1 MMKLEIKQ
9 FEKPN
14 IYQSVTASRVILGDK
29 ITEYRH
35 FRLFEFSLLEKT
47 ETEMIFKYLL
57 INQQMEET
65 ALIHKWIA
73 DLEWVQN
80 ELVIKTDINGNFL
93 SIENFKEIKRKW
105 NDKFKTL
112 LQNKYKQKGANEMI
126 NQTTLLLNDKQRF
139 EEQFLGYSFL
149 RTFFNGYY
157 EKNEITETELNL
169 KGYFGE
175 VDLNAI
181 IKSDVENNED
191 FKIQNTITIND
202 QKFDK
207 KAFTKL
213 IRNITHTIDAKAD
226 LDIDLEEIFIY
237 DKTGWI
243 KEANMYLET
252 SVQNFY
258 AIINAHQITKL
269 SEEEK
274 ISILNEWNIQRK
286 PNRTSLLID

>member
-1 MMKLEIKQ
+1 MMKFEIKQ
-9 FEKPN
+9 LDKLN

-35 FRLFEFSLLEKT
+35 FRLFELSLLEKT
-47 ETEMIFKYLL
+47 DTEMIFKYLL
-57 INQQMEET
+57 TDQQMEDT

-73 DLEWVQN
+73 DLEWVQS
-80 ELVIKTDINGNFL
+80 ELVIRTDVNGNFL
-93 SIENFKEIKRKW
+93 SIENLDKIKRIW

-112 LQNKYKQKGANEMI
+112 LQNKYRQKGANEMI

-139 EEQFLGYSFL
+139 EDQFLGYSFL

-181 IKSDVENNED
+181 IKSDIEESEYL
-191 FKIQNTITIND
+191 KIQNSIILND

-226 LDIDLEEIFIY
+226 LDIDLEEIFVY

-243 KEANMYLET
+243 QEANMYLEA
-252 SVQNFY
+252 SVQDFY
-258 AIINAHQITKL
+258 AIINAHQVTKL

-274 ISILNEWNIQRK
+274 NSIISEWAIQRK
-286 PNRTSLLID
+286 PNRPSLLVD